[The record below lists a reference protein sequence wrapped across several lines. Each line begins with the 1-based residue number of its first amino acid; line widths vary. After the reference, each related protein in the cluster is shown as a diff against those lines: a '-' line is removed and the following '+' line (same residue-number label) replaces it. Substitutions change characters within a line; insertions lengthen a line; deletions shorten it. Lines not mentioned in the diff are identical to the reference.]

1 MDKQSILKFFNDN
14 AQDAPQALQGQTIT
28 HNNTAQQGDI
38 YIQYGDSYTTNDI
51 CAVADNDNLTCA
63 DKRQVYELIRLL
75 EDKNKQPI

>member
-14 AQDAPQALQGQTIT
+14 AQDAPQALQQGQTIT

-38 YIQYGDSYTTNDI
+38 YIQYGDSYTTTDI

-63 DKRQVYELIRLL
+63 DKRQVFELIRLL
-75 EDKNKQPI
+75 EDKNK

>member
-14 AQDAPQALQGQTIT
+14 TQDAPQATPQGQIIT

-51 CAVADNDNLTCA
+51 CAVADNDNLTCS
-63 DKRQVYELIRLL
+63 DKRQVYALIRSL
-75 EDKNKQPI
+75 EDKNK